1 MKQKQIIYDTWVD
14 ISDICVVESLEA
26 EETEFDRI
34 NI

>member
-1 MKQKQIIYDTWVD
+1 MEEKQVNMTHGWVFLT
-14 ISDICVVESLEA
+14 CTFESLGA